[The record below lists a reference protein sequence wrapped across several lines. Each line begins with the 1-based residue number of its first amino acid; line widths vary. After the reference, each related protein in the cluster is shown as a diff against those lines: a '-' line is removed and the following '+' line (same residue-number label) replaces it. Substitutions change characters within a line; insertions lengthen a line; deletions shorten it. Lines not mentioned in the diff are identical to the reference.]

1 MCSVSEELMSQLPPI
16 FVHFALVSIVQHLC
30 HLYTPFHQ
38 DTFTSFLR
46 GSPVFNVT
54 LLCIVLIYFFTVLLF
69 LLGLLLL
76 LLMLWLLSC
85 IAFEQ
90 SASTLFFPIG
100 PIILVHNFAQCMA
113 SQIIA
118 KTLVYIFVFIGNIL
132 YTLSALRFLQLAIY
146 LGELSKSVY
155 RR

>member
-1 MCSVSEELMSQLPPI
+1 M
-16 FVHFALVSIVQHLC
+16 
-30 HLYTPFHQ
+30 
-38 DTFTSFLR
+38 
-46 GSPVFNVT
+46 
-54 LLCIVLIYFFTVLLF
+54 
-69 LLGLLLL
+69 L

-90 SASTLFFPIG
+90 SASTLFFPTG
-100 PIILVHNFAQCMA
+100 PIVLVHSFAQRMA

-132 YTLSALRFLQLAIY
+132 YTLPALRFLQLAIY

-155 RR
+155 RK

>member
-1 MCSVSEELMSQLPPI
+1 M
-16 FVHFALVSIVQHLC
+16 
-30 HLYTPFHQ
+30 
-38 DTFTSFLR
+38 
-46 GSPVFNVT
+46 
-54 LLCIVLIYFFTVLLF
+54 LLF

-90 SASTLFFPIG
+90 SASTLFFPTG
-100 PIILVHNFAQCMA
+100 PIVLVHSFAQRMA

-155 RR
+155 RKGFLILSTDAYYSVEWCAVNDLTSSLLGVSSLLQLPPIWR